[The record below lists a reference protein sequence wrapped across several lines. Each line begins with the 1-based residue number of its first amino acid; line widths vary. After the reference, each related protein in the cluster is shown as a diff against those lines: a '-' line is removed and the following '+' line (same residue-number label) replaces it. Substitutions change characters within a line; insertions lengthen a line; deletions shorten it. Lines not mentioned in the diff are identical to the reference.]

1 MLRFYLYHKS
11 THENIQINGMSISN
25 ETLGVK
31 YTDPS
36 SKLDKSLYGKF
47 VPRKAIQQWGW
58 IDVIWKRS

>member
-47 VPRKAIQQWGW
+47 VPRKAIQQ
-58 IDVIWKRS
+58 